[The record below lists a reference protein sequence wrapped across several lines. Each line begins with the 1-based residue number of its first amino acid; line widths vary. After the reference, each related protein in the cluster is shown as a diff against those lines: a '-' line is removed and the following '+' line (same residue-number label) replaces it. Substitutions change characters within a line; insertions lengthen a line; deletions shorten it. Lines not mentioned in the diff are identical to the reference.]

1 MRNKNKPQGKAK
13 KSIGKRFLI
22 NLMVYSL
29 FLIGILIMLYP
40 FYISALNDYLDNIRV
55 TAYKKE
61 LQGIYKSKQE
71 ELKKEVK
78 RHAECLDRD
87 NKRIAEQ
94 EEMTRLTLRGVNALL
109 NHEITGNGIENLKK
123 VRDDITEHLIDK

>member
-1 MRNKNKPQGKAK
+1 MKELASVTPDQWGGFVLVLA
-13 KSIGKRFLI
+13 
-22 NLMVYSL
+22 
-29 FLIGILIMLYP
+29 GILATIVL
-40 FYISALNDYLDNIRV
+40 ISSAIKAVREM
-55 TAYKKE
+55 TKP
-61 LQGIYKSKQE
+61 QE

-78 RHAECLDRD
+78 RHAEGLDRD

>member
-1 MRNKNKPQGKAK
+1 MGGEDEG
-13 KSIGKRFLI
+13 IGKCDAGSMGRLCVRE
-22 NLMVYSL
+22 MTK
-29 FLIGILIMLYP
+29 P
-40 FYISALNDYLDNIRV
+40 
-55 TAYKKE
+55 
-61 LQGIYKSKQE
+61 QE

>member
-1 MRNKNKPQGKAK
+1 MKELASVTPDQWGGFVLVLA
-13 KSIGKRFLI
+13 
-22 NLMVYSL
+22 
-29 FLIGILIMLYP
+29 GILATIVLISSAIKAVREMTKLP
-40 FYISALNDYLDNIRV
+40 IFELAGIHFYD
-55 TAYKKE
+55 
-61 LQGIYKSKQE
+61 SKV
-71 ELKKEVK
+71 LK
-78 RHAECLDRD
+78 D

>member
-1 MRNKNKPQGKAK
+1 MKELASVTPDQWGGFVLVLA
-13 KSIGKRFLI
+13 
-22 NLMVYSL
+22 
-29 FLIGILIMLYP
+29 GILATIVL
-40 FYISALNDYLDNIRV
+40 ISSAIKAVR
-55 TAYKKE
+55 
-61 LQGIYKSKQE
+61 

>member
-1 MRNKNKPQGKAK
+1 MGGEDEG
-13 KSIGKRFLI
+13 IGKCDAGSMGRLCVSFSGNFGNHRF
-22 NLMVYSL
+22 NEMTK
-29 FLIGILIMLYP
+29 P
-40 FYISALNDYLDNIRV
+40 
-55 TAYKKE
+55 
-61 LQGIYKSKQE
+61 QE

>member
-40 FYISALNDYLDNIRV
+40 FYISALNDYLDNVRV
-55 TAYKKE
+55 SLYKDSWFCCKV
-61 LQGIYKSKQE
+61 LNLLS
-71 ELKKEVK
+71 
-78 RHAECLDRD
+78 
-87 NKRIAEQ
+87 NKVE
-94 EEMTRLTLRGVNALL
+94 
-109 NHEITGNGIENLKK
+109 
-123 VRDDITEHLIDK
+123 